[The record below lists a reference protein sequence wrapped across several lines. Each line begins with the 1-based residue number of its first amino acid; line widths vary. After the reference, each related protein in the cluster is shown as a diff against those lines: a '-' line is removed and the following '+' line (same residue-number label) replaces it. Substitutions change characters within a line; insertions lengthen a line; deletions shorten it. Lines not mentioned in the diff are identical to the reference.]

1 MAHAPHNHL
10 ARLAIEMPK
19 APLTPAAENRRAIL
33 YMCWAMVLFVAND
46 ALVKSVSATLPLGQM
61 VFLRGL
67 MASALV
73 LLLVL
78 HLGLAK
84 RWQEMLQPKVMLRTA
99 IEGAGSMMYLSALTQ
114 LPLANATAINLASPL
129 VITLLCVFMLKQRL
143 SVARWA
149 AVAFGF
155 VGVLLVIQPKPS
167 GFNAF
172 AWLCLLGTFFHAARD
187 LVTRNIPSYV
197 PSMLITLASAMV
209 VTLLAGLWST
219 IEGWRAVG
227 LVQWASLAAAAAFLV
242 GGYYYIVNA
251 MRAGDMT
258 LVAPFRYIGLLFAL
272 LLGYLIWG
280 EVPNLLAWSG
290 IALLVGSGL
299 HLILQ
304 ERSRTGSEL
313 VAMPVATRND
323 SL

>member
-1 MAHAPHNHL
+1 
-10 ARLAIEMPK
+10 MPM

-33 YMCWAMVLFVAND
+33 CMCWAMALFVAND

-67 MASALV
+67 MASTLV

-99 IEGAGSMMYLSALTQ
+99 IEGAGSMMYLGALTQ
-114 LPLANATAINLASPL
+114 LPLANATAINLAAPL
-129 VITLLCVFMLKQRL
+129 VITLMCVFVLKQRL
-143 SVARWA
+143 SQARWA
-149 AVAFGF
+149 AVGLGF
-155 VGVLLVIQPKPS
+155 IGVLLVIQPKPS

-187 LVTRNIPSYV
+187 LVTRHIPPYV

-219 IEGWRAVG
+219 FEGWRAVG
-227 LVQWASLAAAAAFLV
+227 LAQWASLAAAACFLV
-242 GGYYYIVNA
+242 GGYYFIVAA

-272 LLGYLIWG
+272 LLGYLVWG
-280 EVPNLLAWSG
+280 EVPNLLAWAG

-304 ERSRTGSEL
+304 ERRRKAPAPG
-313 VAMPVATRND
+313 AMPGASRND
-323 SL
+323 PG